1 MRHHDRLDSFF
12 FQPFLSLL
20 FFFFVLFVFFL
31 NFFLVNRCVF
41 VFTRVDVGVSG
52 SVRLERKEK
61 RKEKRNGKLIFFIFK
76 QKKKPTLSLEK
87 KKEPSTLVETRQKLG
102 KKRIEKKRKSKEKK
116 RIRVRACWC
125 RPPVGG
131 PRGRANR
138 LARNLKKPN
147 LNNSQNESN
156 QTSRYRSIAI
166 QVPGARIAAEPHQP
180 NAKEQHPN
188 SFHLGNKKENKRKK
202 KKEKRKK
209 KKQRKQGN
217 RTTPRRTAEE
227 DSLQLRSAVG
237 SFFLF

>member
-1 MRHHDRLDSFF
+1 M
-12 FQPFLSLL
+12 
-20 FFFFVLFVFFL
+20 
-31 NFFLVNRCVF
+31 
-41 VFTRVDVGVSG
+41 
-52 SVRLERKEK
+52 
-61 RKEKRNGKLIFFIFK
+61 
-76 QKKKPTLSLEK
+76 
-87 KKEPSTLVETRQKLG
+87 
-102 KKRIEKKRKSKEKK
+102 
-116 RIRVRACWC
+116 RACWC

-202 KKEKRKK
+202 KKEKRKNKENRETERRRDGPPK
-209 KKQRKQGN
+209 KIPSNYDRRSVPFFYFDFIFRICRLSSTRFYRSRKAN
-217 RTTPRRTAEE
+217 RH
-227 DSLQLRSAVG
+227 SAVRTVINCNNPIERVPTAHRPARAR
-237 SFFLF
+237 